1 MNIFKLKP
9 IEEFFVNNQQQ
20 SGLKKT
26 LSALDLFMLGLGA
39 IIGTGIFVITG
50 IAAVSLSGPAVV
62 LSYAIAGITAIFIA
76 LAYTEVA
83 TMLPSSGGAYSYAF
97 AAFGEI
103 VAWIVSWMLILYF
116 LLSSSTVAA
125 GWSGYMVAMLKSA
138 NIIIPEALTKIPAE
152 GGIINLP
159 AVLISLTI
167 MLVLIKGTKDSAI
180 LNTILVIIKIAAIAL
195 FVFIAAPHFDPVH
208 WFSNNHPFNGDL
220 FLANEFM
227 PFGINGVISGAAL
240 VFFAY
245 NGFDALAS
253 AAEECKNP
261 RRDLVIAILGSIT
274 VCMTLYMVVAGLLVG
289 IIPYHLIDQSNSLP
303 SALSYNGQNFVASLI
318 SGGVVFGM
326 VTVILVQ
333 TFALSRVILVVAKD
347 GLLPKFLTKIHPKYN
362 TPHVTTLILGFLI
375 AGISGFMPLTII
387 GTLSSVGA
395 LSSFMVVC
403 IALMVMRFKFPDLKR
418 PFKCPFAFVIGTLGV
433 LLSVVLLA
441 SAMIEVGVYTAGW
454 IIIGLIIYFVY
465 FQFRKK
471 A

>member
-9 IEEFFVNNQQQ
+9 IEDFFVKNQEKT
-20 SGLKKT
+20 GLKKT
-26 LSALDLFMLGLGA
+26 LSVIDLFMLGLGA

-62 LSYAIAGITAIFIA
+62 LSYAVAGITAIFIA
-76 LAYTEVA
+76 LTYTEVA

-103 VAWIVSWMLILYF
+103 IAWLVSWMLILYF

-138 NIIIPEALTKIPAE
+138 NIILPEALTKIPSQ

-159 AVLISLTI
+159 AVLISLSV
-167 MLVLIKGTKDSAI
+167 MLILIKGTKDSAI
-180 LNTILVIIKIAAIAL
+180 LNTVLVLIKIVAISL
-195 FVFIAAPHFDPVH
+195 FVFIAAPHFDTIN
-208 WFSNNHPFNGDL
+208 WFQNNHPFQSDL
-220 FLANEFM
+220 FLSSQFM
-227 PFGINGVISGAAL
+227 PFGINGVISGATL

-261 RRDLVIAILGSIT
+261 RRDLVIAILGSLT
-274 VCMTLYMVVAGLLVG
+274 VCMILYMVVSGLLVG
-289 IIPYHLIDQSNSLP
+289 IIPYHLIDQTNSLP
-303 SALSYNGQNFVASLI
+303 SALNYNGQNFVASLI
-318 SGGVVFGM
+318 SGGVIFGM

-333 TFALSRVILVVAKD
+333 TFALSRVILIVAKD
-347 GLLPKFLTKIHPKYN
+347 GLLPSFLTKIHPKYN
-362 TPHVTTLILGFLI
+362 TPHITTFILGVLV
-375 AGISGFMPLTII
+375 ALISGFMPLTII

-395 LSSFMVVC
+395 LSSFMVVSL
-403 IALMVMRFKFPDLKR
+403 ALIVLRFRYPDLKR
-418 PFKCPFAFVIGTLGV
+418 PFKCPFAFVIGTLGLILSLV
-433 LLSVVLLA
+433 LLS
-441 SAMIEVGVYTAGW
+441 SAMSEVGLYTGIW
-454 IIIGLIIYFVY
+454 LLTGLVIYFIY
-465 FQFRKK
+465 YQFRK